1 MKASK
6 KIVAFA
12 KSIDNV
18 FVQMISSDLC
28 LSVSDKIYWRKKITK
43 EKQKFKITVFLSQQM
58 SPGTNESQ
66 INSSNI

>member
-1 MKASK
+1 
-6 KIVAFA
+6 
-12 KSIDNV
+12 
-18 FVQMISSDLC
+18 MISSDLC

-58 SPGTNESQ
+58 SPGTNDSQ